1 MDSTAVQKKKNDNL
15 YMKKSCMD
23 KFSLTCWRPDKF
35 NRMYFNHCSKAIDG
49 TSVKDILCL
58 LVKKYIYCKNI
69 ILFHRLISYCCI
81 GSLEHLDTVP
91 LLQCC

>member
-35 NRMYFNHCSKAIDG
+35 NCMYFNHCSKAIDG

-58 LVKKYIYCKNI
+58 LVKKKYILQKYN
-69 ILFHRLISYCCI
+69 F
-81 GSLEHLDTVP
+81 VP
-91 LLQCC
+91 QTD